1 MAVSKTKKSFKLCVP
16 GLFNLEMD
24 DWTNKKGLPILILI
38 MVFILGIFFLLKA
51 YAIPALGIPAVINK
65 VGTGIEK
72 IIKSR
77 AP

>member
-1 MAVSKTKKSFKLCVP
+1 MAVSKTKKSLKLSVP
-16 GLFNLEMD
+16 GLFTLESD
-24 DWTNKKGLPILILI
+24 NWTNKEELPILII
-38 MVFILGIFFLLKA
+38 VMVFILGIFFLLKA

-65 VGTGIEK
+65 LGTGIEK